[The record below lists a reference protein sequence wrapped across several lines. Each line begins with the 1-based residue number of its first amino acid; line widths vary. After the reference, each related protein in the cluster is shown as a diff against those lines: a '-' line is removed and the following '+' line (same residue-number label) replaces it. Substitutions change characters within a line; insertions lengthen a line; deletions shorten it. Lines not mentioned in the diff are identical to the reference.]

1 MNPNFSVH
9 PNHTSSLV
17 LFGLSLS
24 NYALMYW
31 VNIFLAR
38 HLAIGEFDDY
48 SVAVSVVTLLSTL
61 ATLGLEKYAL
71 RMVALNIER
80 EKWGRLRNFLHFSV
94 RIIVVFSVILLGIMS
109 LSLEGILAWRHAD
122 FHIAIVIYAAFLP
135 VIAVSLFLIEI
146 VTVYGFQI
154 PAMVLYRLFL
164 PLAFAGF
171 LFSVRGL
178 GYAVSAT
185 AAVIC
190 FGLAWCF
197 TLLLLDIVQR
207 YASPKPLRQAIPSS
221 HNKRK
226 WLGRA
231 FPLMLSS
238 LMMTVL
244 TSAGTI
250 VLELLYPSEFE
261 VGLFAVSMQTCS
273 FLSLIGTST
282 NRYYLPMLVVLVE
295 RQDAAG
301 IKRLLRKR
309 TRLIALLIVLYLAV
323 IGNYGA
329 EILELF
335 GPDFSEGY
343 LALCICSLGAA
354 VNSLYSDSPYYLQFM
369 GKNRLVVGLM
379 CLAAAG
385 MLGLS
390 FILGNVYGATG
401 VAIAYAAPTIILFS
415 LLKLLARR
423 HLQRYLSVNAL
434 T

>member
-9 PNHTSSLV
+9 PNHVSSLV

-38 HLAIGEFDDY
+38 RLAIGEFDDY

-80 EKWGRLRNFLHFSV
+80 EKWGRLRNFLHFSL
-94 RIIVVFSVILLGIMS
+94 RIIVIFSVILLGIMS

-135 VIAVSLFLIEI
+135 VTAVSLFLIEI

-154 PAMVLYRLFL
+154 QAMVLYRLFL
-164 PLAFAGF
+164 PSAFAAF
-171 LFSVRGL
+171 LFSAQGL
-178 GYAVSAT
+178 GHVISAT
-185 AAVIC
+185 AAVLC
-190 FGLAWCF
+190 LGLAWCF

-207 YASPKPLRQAIPSS
+207 FASPKPLRQAKPSS
-221 HNKRK
+221 HDRRK
-226 WLGRA
+226 WLGKA
-231 FPLMLSS
+231 LPLMLTS
-238 LMMTVL
+238 LMMTML

-261 VGLFAVSMQTCS
+261 VGLFAVGMQTCS
-273 FLSLIGTST
+273 ILSLIGTST

-301 IKRLLRKR
+301 AMYLLRKR

-323 IGNYGA
+323 IGKYGA

-343 LALCICSLGAA
+343 LPLCICSLGAA

-390 FILGNVYGATG
+390 FILGRFYGATG

-415 LLKLLARR
+415 LLKLLAHR
-423 HLQRYLSVNAL
+423 HLQRYLAVNAL